1 MRERKKKKK
10 NISLAASGE
19 ILEFSNFAS
28 KIWSLNGVSQINEI
42 VTYYLETKFFYK
54 KKKLIMVTFFF

>member
-1 MRERKKKKK
+1 
-10 NISLAASGE
+10 
-19 ILEFSNFAS
+19 
-28 KIWSLNGVSQINEI
+28 VSQINEI

>member
-1 MRERKKKKK
+1 MRERKKK
-10 NISLAASGE
+10 NMSLAASGE

-28 KIWSLNGVSQINEI
+28 KIWSLNDVSQINEI

-54 KKKLIMVTFFF
+54 KKN

>member
-1 MRERKKKKK
+1 MSNPLLLYFFLIQSHLCMRERKKKKK

-28 KIWSLNGVSQINEI
+28 KIWSLNDVSQI
-42 VTYYLETKFFYK
+42 
-54 KKKLIMVTFFF
+54 

>member
-1 MRERKKKKK
+1 M
-10 NISLAASGE
+10 SLAASGE